1 MTEFVRRIGDRVKT
15 WFSAQAGHVTLR
27 FFPEPGSEPL
37 VPGDGYVRLW
47 LSEGFLETAVSWGNR
62 HFPALHGGVTLTF
75 AHQLTPFTRFTK
87 PAATLAAP
95 GVHLDY
101 PMTPL
106 LPFSG
111 GTVEVEAALY
121 RASVAGPLAAAV
133 AIGGSI
139 ASLIGP
145 PLSIAATIAD
155 KVGTGLDTVLAAQD
169 EKPVLGLHHTLIAAG
184 GGGQVLR
191 AGHLVVVNAPE
202 ADVPADL
209 RVEEGRLRTGAGLL
223 TGFDYLVVRVECRT
237 EHDELRFPDLAEL
250 ERRAAYEWQTGHEDR
265 YREIRAQAVT
275 EALGSPDLVDRDRS
289 RVARYVADRF
299 EKLKDLGAVPG
310 DEGGFDPIPASLLP
324 GADEVADLTL
334 ADLLRD

>member
-1 MTEFVRRIGDRVKT
+1 MTEFARRAGERVKA
-15 WFSAQAGHVTLR
+15 WFSANADHVTLK
-27 FFPEPGSEPL
+27 FYPEPDAEPL

-47 LSEGFLETAVSWGNR
+47 LAEGFLAKAVSWGNK

-75 AHQLTPFTRFTK
+75 ANQLTPFTRFTK

-95 GVHLDY
+95 GAYIDY

-106 LPFSG
+106 LPFAG

-121 RASVAGPLAAAV
+121 QASVAGPLAAAV

-145 PLSIAATIAD
+145 PLSVAAAIAD
-155 KVGTGLDTVLAAQD
+155 KVGTGLDTVLATQD

-191 AGHLVVVNAPE
+191 GGHLVVVNAPE
-202 ADVPADL
+202 SEVPASL
-209 RVEEGRLRTGAGLL
+209 RVAEGRLRTDAGLL

-237 EHDELRFPDLAEL
+237 QHDELRFPNLAEL
-250 ERRAAYEWQTGHEDR
+250 EQRAAYEWQMGNADR
-265 YREIRAQAVT
+265 YREIRAQAVA
-275 EALGSPDLVDRDRS
+275 EALGSPDLIARDRTV
-289 RVARYVADRF
+289 VARYVAGRF
-299 EKLKDLGAVPG
+299 DALKEFGAVPG
-310 DEGGFDPIPASLLP
+310 EEGGFDPIPAHLLP
-324 GADEVADLTL
+324 GQDEVANLTL
-334 ADLLRD
+334 DDLLRD